1 MSAGS
6 GTGAGGA
13 GRPSS
18 GSGGLPR
25 IQGDGVVLRP
35 YRLEDA
41 EAVARGCADPV
52 TQRFVP
58 NLPSPYTVA
67 DAVRFITADAPAR
80 IAGGDAIFAVAD
92 PVTDEL
98 LGAGGVHHRTESTAE
113 IGYWTMPSARGRG
126 VAAAVTRALTRYAFA
141 DGVHRLYLRIEP
153 ENGPSQRVAIACG
166 YQREGI
172 QRGAGSGPNGTRTDL
187 SVWGRLD
194 TDPDTPSPRLLP
206 DLPGDGPARRRRLT
220 DGVIDLVPL
229 APSDVDDTLALRSL
243 PEAIATSVPPEP
255 PGRDMIE
262 RRCGWAEAMWL
273 AGQRADFTI
282 RESATG
288 AYAGE
293 IGLYYQQPST
303 QQAMIGYDVAPA
315 FRRRGFATRAARL
328 VCAWGFDHVGLAR
341 IVAGT
346 EPDNVGSR
354 RVLEAVGF
362 LLEGVE
368 RSRLPAVD
376 GGRLDNCA
384 YALLPGQ
391 TTVMPG

>member
-1 MSAGS
+1 MRA
-6 GTGAGGA
+6 
-13 GRPSS
+13 
-18 GSGGLPR
+18 SGGLPR
-25 IQGDGVVLRP
+25 LEGDGVVLRP
-35 YRLEDA
+35 YRIEDA

-67 DAVRFITADAPAR
+67 DAMRFITADAPAR

-126 VAAAVTRALTRYAFA
+126 VASAATRALTEYGFA
-141 DGVHRLYLRIEP
+141 NGIRRLYLRIEP

-194 TDPDTPSPRLLP
+194 TDPDGPSPRLLP
-206 DLPGDGPARRRRLT
+206 DLPGNGPAHRRRLT

-229 APSDVDDTLALRSL
+229 GPGDVDDTLALRSL
-243 PEAIATSVPPEP
+243 PESVATSVPPVP
-255 PGRDMIE
+255 PERDAIL
-262 RRCGWAEAMWL
+262 RRCERAEATWL

-282 RESATG
+282 RETATD
-288 AYAGE
+288 AYAGD
-293 IGLYYQQPST
+293 IGLYYEQPPT
-303 QQAMIGYDVAPA
+303 QQAMIGYDIVPE

-346 EPDNVGSR
+346 EPNNIGSQ

-362 LLEGVE
+362 VLEGVE

-376 GGRLDNCA
+376 GGRLDNYA
-384 YALLPGQ
+384 YALLP
-391 TTVMPG
+391 TVTPG